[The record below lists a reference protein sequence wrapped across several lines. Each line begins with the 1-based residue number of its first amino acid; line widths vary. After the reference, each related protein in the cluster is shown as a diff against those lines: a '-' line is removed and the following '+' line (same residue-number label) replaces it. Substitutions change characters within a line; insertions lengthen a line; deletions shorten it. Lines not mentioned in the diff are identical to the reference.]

1 MPKAAKTTT
10 SKGSSRTNPLGA
22 TSPNATKKIR
32 SKTSDDALEGS
43 KRTPKDQKSTAA
55 PVNDSTTTKKT
66 QSSTK
71 PTPTT
76 ESDDSERNYL
86 ILVSNVLT
94 FDPTITRLLSL
105 PPSLTFG
112 KFHEVLQTAFG
123 WANCHM
129 HQFTV
134 DVTIPCSKQ
143 GHKNGDGQKSSR
155 PKRILT
161 LQSRM
166 SIMEEMVEDLR
177 TQDENKWT
185 LGDVLEKKEWDGQTI
200 SGIADLHLL
209 YEYDMGDGW
218 EHQINVLGRADK
230 GLHTALTAYPPE
242 KAQQILCI
250 AGEGHPCAEDCG
262 SEPGWEDLKKEF
274 KKSRGD
280 KERKDWYKTMCAN
293 GDPKGL
299 DPWKWDM
306 LDVNEQLEKIKA

>member
-1 MPKAAKTTT
+1 
-10 SKGSSRTNPLGA
+10 
-22 TSPNATKKIR
+22 
-32 SKTSDDALEGS
+32 
-43 KRTPKDQKSTAA
+43 
-55 PVNDSTTTKKT
+55 
-66 QSSTK
+66 
-71 PTPTT
+71 
-76 ESDDSERNYL
+76 
-86 ILVSNVLT
+86 
-94 FDPTITRLLSL
+94 
-105 PPSLTFG
+105 
-112 KFHEVLQTAFG
+112 
-123 WANCHM
+123 
-129 HQFTV
+129 
-134 DVTIPCSKQ
+134 
-143 GHKNGDGQKSSR
+143 
-155 PKRILT
+155 
-161 LQSRM
+161 M